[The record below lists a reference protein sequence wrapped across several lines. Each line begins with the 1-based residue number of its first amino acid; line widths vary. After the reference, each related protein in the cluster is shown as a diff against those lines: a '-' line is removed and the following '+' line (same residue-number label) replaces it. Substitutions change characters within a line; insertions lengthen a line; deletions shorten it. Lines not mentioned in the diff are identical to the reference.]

1 MNTIRIKV
9 LWIGAIALM
18 LSASSCH
25 QKGHTTLAEDTRPT
39 VAVTVSEAGGGSL
52 EDFFTVSG
60 KIRAEKSAGVSARMM
75 GALTSVSAKVGD
87 RVSAGQTLATISN
100 TDIMAKRAQA
110 DAGILEA
117 ETGLKNIERD
127 LARITSLFEKQS
139 ATQKEL
145 DDITTHRDMMLAKL
159 QQATEMRNEINAM
172 LSYTSVKAPF
182 SGVITEKYVNSGDLA
197 SPGRPIFHIESGKT
211 FQAEAMIPESY
222 INSVEKGDGVKVI
235 IKSSGKEINGK
246 VGELSQSSLNTGGQ
260 YLVKIDLDKKDLS
273 EVKLL
278 SGMYVNVL
286 VPSEGA
292 ADQPGQITVRK
303 EAIVTQGQ
311 LSGLYTVSDQQTAVL
326 RWVRLGRTFGDQI
339 EVLSGLSAGE
349 QYIVESDSRL
359 LNGIKVELK

>member
-9 LWIGAIALM
+9 LWIGVVALA
-18 LSASSCH
+18 LFTTSCH
-25 QKGHTTLAEDTRPT
+25 KKDHATLAEDTRPT
-39 VAVTVSEAGGGSL
+39 VAVKVMEAGGGTI

-60 KIRAEKSAGVSARMM
+60 KIRAEKSADVSARMI
-75 GALTSVSAKVGD
+75 GALTSVTVKVGD
-87 RVSAGQTLATISN
+87 RVSSGQTLATISN

-127 LARITSLFEKQS
+127 FARITSLFEKQS

-159 QQATEMRNEINAM
+159 QQAKEMRNEVNAM

-182 SGVITEKYVNSGDLA
+182 SGTITEKYVNGGDLA
-197 SPGRPIFHIESGKT
+197 SPGRPMFHIESGKT

-222 INSVEKGDGVKVI
+222 INSVEKGDEVKVVV
-235 IKSSGKEINGK
+235 KSSGREIGGK
-246 VGELSQSSLNTGGQ
+246 INELSQSSLNTGGQ
-260 YLVKIDLDKKDLS
+260 YLVKINLDKKDLTD
-273 EVKLL
+273 VKLL

-286 VPSEGA
+286 VPSNGTA
-292 ADQPGQITVRK
+292 GQTGKITVNK
-303 EAIVTQGQ
+303 DAIVTQGQ

-326 RWVRLGRTFGDQI
+326 RWVRLGRTFGDQVEI
-339 EVLSGLSAGE
+339 LSGLSAGE
-349 QYIVESDSRL
+349 QYVVESEGRL
-359 LNGIKVELK
+359 LNGIKIELK